1 MVCHVSIVDLEN
13 DLHIAK
19 STTRQPNKHSWT
31 LAYPL
36 AWEVSSRAN
45 TISIK
50 LYVFGTKV
58 YRVAAA
64 ISGALAREVTKMQQ
78 SHSPRL
84 HVTTI
89 AFLLCH
95 AHPTK

>member
-1 MVCHVSIVDLEN
+1 
-13 DLHIAK
+13 
-19 STTRQPNKHSWT
+19 
-31 LAYPL
+31 
-36 AWEVSSRAN
+36 
-45 TISIK
+45 
-50 LYVFGTKV
+50 VFGTKV